1 MKNKYTILGVVLVFI
16 ASFLLFGSF
25 SFGFT
30 NGNILYKIGYVVIF
44 IIGVICVRKG
54 KEK

>member
-1 MKNKYTILGVVLVFI
+1 MKNKYTVIGVILVFI

-25 SFGFT
+25 SFGFA
-30 NGNILYKIGYVVIF
+30 NENFLYKIGYIAIF
-44 IIGVICVRKG
+44 IIGIICVRKG